1 MKEVGCTVCHGG
13 EGHRVTDFNAA
24 AHTPRDEK
32 QREEWVKKYHW
43 HEPHKVPQP
52 MLKVG
57 MTEASCVKCHS
68 ETEFV
73 AGAEVYNAGVRGM
86 EKYGCYGC
94 HKIEGWEHKR
104 MVEAL

>member
-1 MKEVGCTVCHGG
+1 M
-13 EGHRVTDFNAA
+13 
-24 AHTPRDEK
+24 
-32 QREEWVKKYHW
+32 KKYHW

-104 MVEAL
+104 MVAHL